1 MTRTLMTFAMMLLAV
16 SVRGDT
22 WCGTGSASIPDD
34 GQSVCTWTMD
44 VEAAGQL
51 VVSARLLVQVS
62 HPWVGDLRVTL
73 ASPGGA
79 LVTLL
84 DRPGMPDDG
93 GWIGPWGCGGD
104 DLSVFFDDGGAMAAE
119 DTCSQFDAP
128 VISGNKRPLEPLS
141 GLYGAAVSGLWRV
154 TVSDVSPIDAGT
166 VSNICLTLVT
176 SPDCNTNGVPDI
188 DDIAGGDSQD
198 DNGDGVPDEC
208 ECTADLNGDGLVG
221 IDDLLDLIGQFGG
234 SGSGDLD
241 GDGDIDANDLLN
253 MLSQWGE
260 C

>member
-1 MTRTLMTFAMMLLAV
+1 M
-16 SVRGDT
+16 
-22 WCGTGSASIPDD
+22 
-34 GQSVCTWTMD
+34 
-44 VEAAGQL
+44 
-51 VVSARLLVQVS
+51 
-62 HPWVGDLRVTL
+62 
-73 ASPGGA
+73 
-79 LVTLL
+79 
-84 DRPGMPDDG
+84 
-93 GWIGPWGCGGD
+93 
-104 DLSVFFDDGGAMAAE
+104 
-119 DTCSQFDAP
+119 
-128 VISGNKRPLEPLS
+128 
-141 GLYGAAVSGLWRV
+141 
-154 TVSDVSPIDAGT
+154 
-166 VSNICLTLVT
+166 TLVT